1 MQNGIHLGIKEIF
14 EDIKLSDVLILDK
27 SINSNFTK
35 YSISTNVVSDDF
47 SLIRE
52 SIENEIT
59 YTISRNCIKEL
70 VNISR
75 NEYIN
80 LSYYDYNYIINELD
94 EKATDDLISY
104 IISSGYKKCILNA
117 MLACCIQD
125 RAIFDFNSSKGPLYN
140 GSDVYC
146 IGSVGLVELYID
158 PYMGFDN
165 ETIILFNDL
174 RVNTGLIDT
183 NIINDINFGSKVT
196 TFFNPKLLI
205 DFNIAFSFGDSL
217 VCDVITSKH
226 SKSYYKYI
234 SGLRDEKIDDILND

>member
-80 LSYYDYNYIINELD
+80 LSYYDYNYTINELD

-104 IISSGYKKCILNA
+104 IISSGYKKCILNS
-117 MLACCIQD
+117 MIACCIQD
-125 RAIFDFNSSKGPLYN
+125 RAIFNFKGSKYN
-140 GSDVYC
+140 ADVYK
-146 IGSVGLVELYID
+146 IGSIGPVELYID
-158 PYMGFDN
+158 PYMRFDD

-174 RVNTGLIDT
+174 RVNIESINT
-183 NIINDINFGSKVT
+183 NIVSEM
-196 TFFNPKLLI
+196 TFTPKLLI
-205 DFNIAFSFGDSL
+205 GFNIAFSLGDSL

-234 SGLRDEKIDDILND
+234 SDLRNQKIDDILND